1 MLRAGTHADVG
12 ERPLQSLGEQGALRV
27 EGLVAGDG
35 RVADHR
41 VDHHLGAVVQPAR
54 PVAAQDH
61 RELLALDAD
70 SAQRPQVVH
79 VQAGGLDVDGDR
91 AVGYVGVGALP
102 DDEGVQGGVG
112 FRLGGVDGEH
122 VPNLAGGG
130 PG

>member
-1 MLRAGTHADVG
+1 MKKLMLA
-12 ERPLQSLGEQGALRV
+12 
-27 EGLVAGDG
+27 
-35 RVADHR
+35 
-41 VDHHLGAVVQPAR
+41 
-54 PVAAQDH
+54 
-61 RELLALDAD
+61 LLATAALSYPAVAQQAG
-70 SAQRPQVVH
+70 AQRPQVVH

-91 AVGYVGVGALP
+91 AVGHVGVGALP